1 MKDNERKVISF
12 FRPPVSNTT
21 PEKNSHSLVDIY
33 NYIRTDGTTKRN
45 TEEIRKIIAGG
56 GSPRDAKN
64 SLLSHATFEGVF
76 DYRSTNKADLDEMG
90 RRGLITPSGYIIV
103 DIDHVPELGQDLHE
117 LRDKLIHDEDLGLR
131 LLFISPSGDG
141 LKLICKTLWE
151 ITDET
156 SYSSQYCC
164 LIGYLHE
171 KYNLPY
177 KNRKAKTEGLDL
189 DLKID
194 RTCYLCHDEDAFLN
208 DNETFFNADSHL
220 HTEEEIKTEIES
232 MTQDEKKV
240 QAPRFERVQTSDSYD
255 MDYKTKLDNFRHDV
269 LIPAMFANIP
279 TLFPSM
285 GFEWRDKGD
294 KSGWYSPYK
303 MDGSKPRNP
312 RRERDKTIILR
323 STPFGVLENG
333 EDSGGN
339 GKGVGV
345 IDCYMQHNGL
355 DFREALHSLCSTLG
369 LTLPTPPQNENNR
382 YNYRFKPMDEETIN
396 QDAKGAQNEEKE
408 PKTDNMER
416 YLRTM
421 NLTTMKE
428 LARSRKPGIKTPFKF
443 DKGGNRSENLCL
455 RPGTIAMIGAKS
467 THGKSKVLQNLAL
480 YLSGLCKEGESILYF
495 VYEEP
500 LLDILEQFSNI
511 EIDKQLSNYKTSNIE
526 QIDHYLKT
534 GETAKIPQGARQEF
548 TLGLNRFNGYI
559 NEGKLRVICPDN
571 DKVEELIKIVTYL
584 SDKTRIR
591 AVFVDY
597 IQLLYTNETRK
608 ISRPEELKEV
618 SKRLAKLADKLGVP
632 FVVAAQLNRMTENPE
647 TMSED
652 NVADSADLTR
662 YANTILNLWNS
673 RFPARDYKGEH
684 QTKLAGWGF
693 NIGTPGKLYFR
704 LEKNRGGTAKIDG
717 VFDFHEETGK
727 IVGNDYDENETQDQ
741 ELSFDQS
748 ENNTRLT
755 EITEDMFMR
764 KQ

>member
-12 FRPPVSNTT
+12 FKPPVSNTT
-21 PEKNSHSLVDIY
+21 PEKDSLSLMDIY
-33 NYIRTDGTTKRN
+33 NYIRYDETAKRN
-45 TEEIRKIIAGG
+45 TDLIRKIIADG

-64 SLLSHATFEGVF
+64 RSLYHATFEGVF
-76 DYRSTNKADLDEMG
+76 DYRSTNKADLDKMG

-117 LRDKLIHDEDLGLR
+117 LRDKLIHDHELGLR
-131 LLFISPSGDG
+131 LLFVSPSGDG
-141 LKLICKTLWE
+141 LKLVCKTLWE

-171 KYNLPY
+171 RYNLPY

-279 TLFPSM
+279 NLFPTM
-285 GFEWRDKGD
+285 EFEWNKD

-303 MDGSKPRNP
+303 IDGSKPRNP
-312 RRERDKTIILR
+312 RREKDKTIILQ
-323 STPFGVLENG
+323 STPYGMLENG

-345 IDCYMQHNGL
+345 IDCYMQHTGL
-355 DFREALHSLCSTLG
+355 DFREALHSLCSILG
-369 LTLPTPPQNENNR
+369 LTPPTPPQNENNR

-396 QDAKGAQNEEKE
+396 QTAKVAQNEEKE

-421 NLTTMKE
+421 DLTTMKE
-428 LARSRKPGIKTPFKF
+428 LAQSRKPGIKTPFKF
-443 DKGGNRSENLCL
+443 DKGNNRSENLCL

-480 YLSGLCKEGESILYF
+480 YLSRLCKEGESILYF

-511 EIDKQLSNYKTSNIE
+511 EIDRPLSNYKTSNIE
-526 QIDHYLKT
+526 QIDRYLKT
-534 GETAKIPQGARQEF
+534 GETAKIPQEARQEF
-548 TLGLNRFNGYI
+548 TLGLNRLNGFI
-559 NEGKLRVICPDN
+559 KEGKLRVICPDT
-571 DKVEELIKIVTYL
+571 DKVEELIQIVNYL
-584 SDKTRIR
+584 SGHTQIR

-632 FVVAAQLNRMTENPE
+632 FVVAAQLNRLTENPE

-652 NVADSADLTR
+652 NVADSSDLTR

-673 RFPARDYKGEH
+673 RFPAKNYTGEH
-684 QTKLAGWGF
+684 PAKLAKWGF

-727 IVGNDYDENETQDQ
+727 IVGNDYNEEPDQ
-741 ELSFDQS
+741 EIGFEEPESTQS
-748 ENNTRLT
+748 GFSEV
-755 EITEDMFMR
+755 TEDMFIR
-764 KQ
+764 Q